1 MKKLLYQ
8 IHRWGGI
15 LLALF
20 MLVWFASGL
29 VIMYASPSALGR
41 TEQLAHRT
49 PVDPQT
55 GWLSLGEAWQ
65 RSESARSN
73 LPAPRPERG
82 EAEDKPDGA
91 KAGQATIAEAR
102 LVRQGGVPL
111 WLVDDSQGRKLALSA
126 LDGSLHRVDVAE
138 GRRIAREWLALD
150 PDVSQADAAAVRH
163 VDTGPQDSGVRNQA
177 NLRPFHRYAV
187 GDSGR
192 ELLVSARTG
201 EVVRDTTAFERGL
214 YWTGN
219 WIHLLRFLDNIGLG
233 QYRSDVQAWLGTIAV
248 AACITG
254 LIIGWQR
261 WRPGWGG
268 RETYSQG
275 RVHPYRDVWNTWHFW
290 VGLIGGSFALLWAF
304 SGVINTNPWQLFS
317 PANPARTDLAR
328 FQGGPPPAT
337 MLEWQPAPLAL
348 TGTSSAGTRSAQPP
362 VELAWRHVGEQAV
375 LVGTTSEGERS
386 PVATPG
392 TRHAIG
398 QEQVLAS
405 LKAWSPG
412 AQVKSHALQDDY
424 DSYYYPRH
432 HQTTVERPLP
442 VLRVEL
448 DDSAGTRLYIDP
460 LDGRVL
466 TQQDRSRRVY
476 RWLYSALHHWDF
488 GWLYQRPVWD
498 AWMLPWVL
506 MGIVLGG
513 TSVVLGTKR
522 LKLEWQTFRK
532 RQQKKRKQAAQVA
545 KTPPKPASQSAAI
558 PPLGDSIQQS

>member
-41 TEQLAHRT
+41 TEQLAHRA

-65 RSESARSN
+65 RSEAERHR
-73 LPAPRPERG
+73 LPAAKSERG
-82 EAEDKPDGA
+82 ETEDKADAA
-91 KAGQATIAEAR
+91 KPGQASISEAR
-102 LVRQGGVPL
+102 LVRQGGQPL
-111 WLVDDSQGRKLALSA
+111 WLVDESQGRKLALSA
-126 LDGSLHRVDVAE
+126 LTGSLHRVDAPE
-138 GRRIAREWLALD
+138 ATHLAREWLARD
-150 PDVSQADAAAVRH
+150 PDTSEADAAAVRH
-163 VDTGPQDSGVRNQA
+163 LDTGPQDSGVRNQA
-177 NLRPFHRYAV
+177 NLRPFHRFAV
-187 GDSGR
+187 GDTGR

-201 EVVRDTTAFERGL
+201 EVVRDTTALERSL
-214 YWTGN
+214 YWAGN
-219 WIHLLRFLDNIGLG
+219 WIHLLRPLDSIGLG
-233 QYRSDVQAWLGTIAV
+233 KYRSDVQAWLGAIAV

-275 RVHPYRDVWNTWHFW
+275 RVHPYRDVWNSWHFW
-290 VGLIGGSFALLWAF
+290 VGLIGGSFALMWAF
-304 SGVINTNPWQLFS
+304 SGFLNTNPWQLFS
-317 PANPARTDLAR
+317 PANAAREDIAR
-328 FQGGPPPAT
+328 FQGGQPPAA
-337 MLEWQPAPLAL
+337 MLDWQPGPWAASTS
-348 TGTSSAGTRSAQPP
+348 TGQAP
-362 VELAWRHVGEQAV
+362 VELTWRHVGEQAV
-375 LVGTTSEGERS
+375 LIGTAADGERS
-386 PVATPG
+386 PLVASGAAP
-392 TRHAIG
+392 AIG
-398 QEQVLAS
+398 QDALLAA
-405 LKAWSPG
+405 LKAWRPG
-412 AQVKSHALQDDY
+412 SQVSSHALQNDY

-466 TQQDRSRRVY
+466 TQQDRSRRIY

-488 GWLYQRPVWD
+488 GWLYHRPVWD
-498 AWMLPWVL
+498 AWMLPWIL

-513 TSVVLGTKR
+513 TSVVLGFKR

-532 RQQKKRKQAAQVA
+532 RQNKRRQAAQTAAAKVA
-545 KTPPKPASQSAAI
+545 KTAKPAPQPAAI
-558 PPLGDSIQQS
+558 PLGDSVQQG